1 MKQWVLSVLPGR
13 RAAGEPERLMG
24 NDLLSA
30 VSAREA
36 IIALAVLGALMAMMG
51 NTWRARGRLTP
62 RVGKIVV
69 RSGYALTWGALAL
82 FLAVVFWGR

>member
-1 MKQWVLSVLPGR
+1 MLSVFPGR
-13 RAAGEPERLMG
+13 RADGEAERLMDI
-24 NDLLSA
+24 DLLSA

-51 NTWRARGRLTP
+51 NSWRARGRLTP

-69 RSGYALTWGALAL
+69 RAGYALTWGSLAL
-82 FLAVVFWGR
+82 FLMVVFGGT

>member
-1 MKQWVLSVLPGR
+1 MD
-13 RAAGEPERLMG
+13 

-30 VSAREA
+30 VSARET

-51 NTWRARGRLTP
+51 NIWRAKGRLTP

-69 RSGYALTWGALAL
+69 RAGYALTWVSLAL
-82 FLAVVFWGR
+82 FLVVVFGGT

>member
-1 MKQWVLSVLPGR
+1 
-13 RAAGEPERLMG
+13 MG

-51 NTWRARGRLTP
+51 NSWRARGPTHAEGGQDRRARGLRADLGQPGAVPHGRFWRHLKDAAYSRRSLGKP
-62 RVGKIVV
+62 R
-69 RSGYALTWGALAL
+69 
-82 FLAVVFWGR
+82 

>member
-1 MKQWVLSVLPGR
+1 MLSVFPGR
-13 RAAGEPERLMG
+13 RADGEPERLMD

-62 RVGKIVV
+62 KVGKIVV
-69 RSGYALTWGALAL
+69 RAGYALTWGSLAL
-82 FLAVVFWGR
+82 FLMVVFGGT